1 MDPAQLYHLLNDP
14 TFKEPENMRAT
25 IHVHGDKASN
35 WELGEKLG
43 LSAEA
48 VQLFRFAC
56 LEVKV
61 ELEVDPTGDSMIV
74 AVDGKP
80 VIRTLDKSVLA
91 EAVQSV
97 ELYLDQEAD
106 FLAEEVDEDE
116 CDEERAQ
123 LAAIR
128 TILNVAKQCLT

>member
-25 IHVHGDKASN
+25 IHVHGDKESN

-61 ELEVDPTGDSMIV
+61 E
-74 AVDGKP
+74 
-80 VIRTLDKSVLA
+80 
-91 EAVQSV
+91 
-97 ELYLDQEAD
+97 
-106 FLAEEVDEDE
+106 
-116 CDEERAQ
+116 Q